1 LKVSGVLVSSFQIE
15 RGVRSSNPNPSL
27 MKYKIAYQ
35 YMIAGC
41 IEVEASSLE
50 EAKELAK
57 DASAN
62 NQENEFY
69 VDGSYEVNEEMTEEY
84 NNPQN

>member
-1 LKVSGVLVSSFQIE
+1 
-15 RGVRSSNPNPSL
+15 

-84 NNPQN
+84 NM

>member
-1 LKVSGVLVSSFQIE
+1 
-15 RGVRSSNPNPSL
+15 
-27 MKYKIAYQ
+27 
-35 YMIAGC
+35 MIAGC

>member
-1 LKVSGVLVSSFQIE
+1 
-15 RGVRSSNPNPSL
+15 

-35 YMIAGC
+35 YMIAGS

-50 EAKELAK
+50 EAKELAE

-69 VDGSYEVNEEMTEEY
+69 VEASFEVNEEMTEEY
-84 NNPQN
+84 NM